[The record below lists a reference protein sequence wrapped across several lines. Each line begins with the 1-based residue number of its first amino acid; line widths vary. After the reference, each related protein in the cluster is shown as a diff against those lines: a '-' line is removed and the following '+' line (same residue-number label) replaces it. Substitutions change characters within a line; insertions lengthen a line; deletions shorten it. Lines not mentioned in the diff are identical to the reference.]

1 MKKYDIQKDGEF
13 EIVSKSYDYIMEDV
27 TSIVQD
33 KAVLIEIET
42 DEDGNE
48 TEIEKEIFTDR
59 EVITPTEKRTS
70 GTLLQRINPNTDLTI
85 TQGKDA
91 IEVYSQEIR
100 DFAKKTYTPA
110 LKKAYLAKIKP
121 SDEQVKLEAKEA
133 LKSKYKSDLEK
144 ITVEV
149 NGNVFDVAMSSA
161 IAYATTIKHL
171 PDGGKTYWTLANKK
185 LVEVTKEELIEVQGL
200 GEIEGLRLGGLYHLE
215 KSKV

>member
-13 EIVSKSYDYIMEDV
+13 EIVSKSYDYIIEDV

-70 GTLLQRINPNTDLTI
+70 GTHLVRLYPNSDI
-85 TQGKDA
+85 SGQPK
-91 IEVYSQEIR
+91 EIQ
-100 DFAKKTYTPA
+100 DFCNKTWTEA

-121 SDEQVKLEAKEA
+121 SDEQVKKDTKQE
-133 LKSKYKSDLEK
+133 LKAKYKSDLEAM
-144 ITVEV
+144 TVEV

-185 LVEVTKEELIEVQGL
+185 LVEVTKAELIEVQGL
-200 GEIEGLRLGGLYHLE
+200 GEVEGLRLGGLYHLE

>member
-27 TSIVQD
+27 ITIVD
-33 KAVLIEIET
+33 K
-42 DEDGNE
+42 
-48 TEIEKEIFTDR
+48 K

-70 GTLLQRINPNTDLTI
+70 GTHLVRLYPNSDI
-85 TQGKDA
+85 SEQPK
-91 IEVYSQEIR
+91 EIQ
-100 DFAKKTYTPA
+100 DFCKKTWTA
-110 LKKAYLAKIKP
+110 TKKKAYLAKIKP
-121 SDEQVKLEAKEA
+121 SASDVKVATKQK
-133 LKSKYKSDLEK
+133 LKADYKSDLESM
-144 ITVEV
+144 TVEV
-149 NGNVFDVAMSSA
+149 NGKLFDVAMSSA

-185 LVEVTKEELIEVQGL
+185 LIEVTKAELIEAQGL